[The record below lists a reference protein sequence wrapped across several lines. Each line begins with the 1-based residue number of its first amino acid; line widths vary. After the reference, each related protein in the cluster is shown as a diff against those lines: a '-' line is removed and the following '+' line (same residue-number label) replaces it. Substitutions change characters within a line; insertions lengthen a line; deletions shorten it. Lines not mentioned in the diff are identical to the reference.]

1 MNRCAENHHINNSTD
16 EDAKFDRDAISAH
29 FCNLHHA
36 AARADIPGGKMVLA
50 VYGEDPD
57 TKENFASVRHFEIG
71 DHDGMTAAAMEF
83 DGVPHRNV
91 YAPVV
96 VLKPDTAPGTRKEED
111 IAVVLGFVIDADAD
125 KGKDAPTPPL
135 PPDYVIESSTGNLQ
149 HFLWLDRPLPHEEA
163 KQFGLA
169 LKRATGADSAND
181 IGHVWRVPGALNWP
195 NAVKVHDPKGRRG
208 RKRSR
213 DAQPVL
219 VHQRWSKWTSV
230 TALRDALS
238 PHWEKPR
245 TERTAVISNL
255 DAPKFDCDR
264 VARWIDRKVA
274 GAWNDD
280 PTSLSQEDWALLGK
294 AIKIS
299 FPGEDGLE
307 LWLRLSHDPD
317 KAVKR
322 WNDPRDFKSE
332 YTEGM
337 RTLRWYFD
345 KDTDWMF
352 GDVEDMLNGKLIQS
366 PPLAPAEGRPLPGA
380 WQGED
385 PSEATPSAPVT
396 DLLVSS
402 AEFIGGFVPPEYLI
416 DGIVQ
421 RRYFYSMTA
430 QTGVGKTSIAMRWM
444 AHVVTGR
451 PIGDKE
457 VQQGTVLYFAG
468 ENPDDVR
475 ARWLVLTR
483 DMGIDP
489 ATKDVHWIVGAK
501 DLNAT
506 AQQISAEVAAKG
518 LSLAYVVI
526 DTAAAYNV
534 GDDENSNTQAGNY
547 ARQLRSLTNL
557 PGGPCVVV
565 LCHPCCRRRSAA
577 ARRRRVSCRSR
588 RQYGCAEKRLT
599 TGRQSPRKIP
609 RRYVVG
615 AALRARSHSGPSGA
629 QGCAWAAHCVR
640 GRQARGRRRGG
651 DPGEANR
658 HRYGNGPCGC
668 RPHPVRYTDGYG
680 AVAWLDLRTEGG
692 AERQSRKEEPHSAT
706 ERQVGE
712 GDTREVAYD
721 ARWRKGIERDGY
733 GARGGTEANIPNA
746 DDIRG
751 ALMAFDNILKG
762 WKPNRQHFSN
772 VRSERREVRFPSNR
786 GRRQRAGRLLQMT
799 QAV

>member
-1 MNRCAENHHINNSTD
+1 MNRCAENHHINNSTG

-29 FCNLHHA
+29 FCHLHHV

-111 IAVVLGFVIDADAD
+111 IAAVLGFVIDADAD

-219 VHQRWSKWTSV
+219 VHQQWSKWTSV
-230 TALRDALS
+230 TALRDALA
-238 PHWEKPR
+238 PHWGKPR
-245 TERTAVISNL
+245 TEITAVISSL
-255 DAPKFDCDR
+255 DAPKFDYDR

-274 GAWNDD
+274 GPWSDD

-366 PPLAPAEGRPLPGA
+366 PPLAPVDPIPAGWPLPGP
-380 WQGED
+380 WQGEG
-385 PSEATPSAPVT
+385 PSDATPSAPVP

-451 PIGDKE
+451 PIGEKE
-457 VQQGTVLYFAG
+457 VQQGSVLYFAG

-501 DLNAT
+501 DLNAA
-506 AQQISAEVAAKG
+506 AQQISAEVTAKG
-518 LSLAYVVI
+518 LNLAYVVI

-565 LCHPCCRRRSAA
+565 LCHPTKRAA
-577 ARRRRVSCRSR
+577 DDDLLPRGGGAFLAEVDGNMAVQKRDSLLAVSPQGKYRGDTSWV
-588 RQYGCAEKRLT
+588 L
-599 TGRQSPRKIP
+599 
-609 RRYVVG
+609 RYELEVIRDHPV
-615 AALRARSHSGPSGA
+615 LKD
-629 QGCAWAAHCVR
+629 VR
-640 GRQARGRRRGG
+640 GRPIASVVAR
-651 DPGEANR
+651 P
-658 HRYGNGPCGC
+658 
-668 RPHPVRYTDGYG
+668 
-680 AVAWLDLRTEGG
+680 
-692 AERQSRKEEPHSAT
+692 
-706 ERQVGE
+706 VGE
-712 GDTREVAYD
+712 GAAAVLEKRTDADMETVLAAVDRTPSATPTDLARSLGWTFGPKAEPNVNRVKRNLVRLGKDKLVKETLGKWRTTPVGEKELNAIDT
-721 ARWRKGIERDGY
+721 AR
-733 GARGGTEANIPNA
+733 ATTP
-746 DDIRG
+746 
-751 ALMAFDNILKG
+751 
-762 WKPNRQHFSN
+762 KPM
-772 VRSERREVRFPSNR
+772 FPLPATF
-786 GRRQRAGRLLQMT
+786 GLPQ
-799 QAV
+799 